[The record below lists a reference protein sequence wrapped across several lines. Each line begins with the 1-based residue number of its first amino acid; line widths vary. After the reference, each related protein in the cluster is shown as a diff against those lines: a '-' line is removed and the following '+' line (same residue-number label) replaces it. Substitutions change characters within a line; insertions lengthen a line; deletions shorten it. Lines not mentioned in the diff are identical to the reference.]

1 MAEEHAWPP
10 GTANTLE
17 SGRSH
22 TWGLSCFSRAQL
34 FATVRTIAHQ
44 APLSM
49 AFSRQ
54 EYWSGMPFSSPG
66 DLPDPR
72 IEPESFTFPALAGK
86 FFTTSATWMPPSVQF
101 SSVAQ
106 SCLALCDPMDRTMP
120 VLPVHCQLPEFT
132 QTHVHGVGDAIQPS
146 HPLSSLLLLPSIF
159 PSIRV
164 FSNESV
170 LHIRWSKYWS
180 FSFSISPF
188 TERSR
193 LISFRIDQSDVL
205 AVQGTLSIPMLMLL
219 LLLSRVSGVRLC
231 ATP

>member
-1 MAEEHAWPP
+1 MSTQSSVLGPCPTWTVCISYLLPKLSSSSDRSPLALKYTWKAFTLKKFGLRVFFGRGACMAHMHSKH
-10 GTANTLE
+10 
-17 SGRSH
+17 SGK
-22 TWGLSCFSRAQL
+22 WMFPYVGLSCFSRAQL

-66 DLPDPR
+66 DLPDPG

-106 SCLALCDPMDRTMP
+106 SCPALCDPMDCTTP

-132 QTHVHGVGDAIQPS
+132 QTHVH
-146 HPLSSLLLLPSIF
+146 
-159 PSIRV
+159 
-164 FSNESV
+164 
-170 LHIRWSKYWS
+170 
-180 FSFSISPF
+180 
-188 TERSR
+188 
-193 LISFRIDQSDVL
+193 
-205 AVQGTLSIPMLMLL
+205 
-219 LLLSRVSGVRLC
+219 
-231 ATP
+231 